1 LPRSRRAAPV
11 VATFEQLGGHPARVQ
26 HVPVALMRAAS
37 VVLKSI
43 SATGARFAGA
53 GLAMATAPMAAD
65 SAATRRRFP
74 DVELTTFDEFAARR
88 ALAVPSRAAA

>member
-37 VVLKSI
+37 VVLKPI

-65 SAATRRRFP
+65 AEATHRRFP
-74 DVELTTFDEFAARR
+74 DFGLPTFEVFAARR
-88 ALAVPSRAAA
+88 AQAVASRAAA